1 MYNTALFQSWYAQS
15 KCIYEVFKKDDR
27 RFSRYWFSCFLNWYS
42 AMLNTALFIHSSK
55 HDLFNNDMCPSALHN
70 ILLPA
75 LHKNTLSLCTLRYSA
90 LHKITL
96 VFYTLRYS
104 ALQKTLLFSALCDI
118 PHCTKNTLV
127 LCTHHNWHSA
137 LHVVFLNS
145 PEQRLCTC
153 SYWASFMKRNSCLPL
168 CYLSFSDQVERTLRV
183 RGDLHIGG
191 VMIHLVDSLGK
202 SAPN

>member
-1 MYNTALFQSWYAQS
+1 MIYSTLTCALQHCTTFCFLHCTKTPFLCALF
-15 KCIYEVFKKDDR
+15 V
-27 RFSRYWFSCFLNWYS
+27 
-42 AMLNTALFIHSSK
+42 
-55 HDLFNNDMCPSALHN
+55 
-70 ILLPA
+70 
-75 LHKNTLSLCTLRYSA
+75 
-90 LHKITL
+90 
-96 VFYTLRYS
+96 
-104 ALQKTLLFSALCDI
+104 I

-202 SAPN
+202 SVPNQTSFCSTSDKKQSNSFVYFFLWTATFLIAAK